1 MGIYACEDVCVNIN
15 NTKSQKHTKQRKD
28 KIMIRRNLL
37 KATLLTTVIAT
48 LLVSS
53 ACGSKNKASTNNDT
67 AQSVQATTAKTVI
80 KETEKNSD
88 NNNTETSSD
97 TVENE
102 SLDTDK
108 ISEENEEVIVS
119 DNNNN
124 ENPITEEIS
133 DNGNYS
139 SEQEIIVVDNG
150 SDNNSNYVENNDNV
164 VPDNNT
170 QAPAP
175 EPTPVIDNTPASA
188 EIEKPVKQPVSTTPY
203 EYDPMDGSTY
213 TGYNLWRTWRRQ
225 FIGLGGEM
233 ITSDEAFA
241 HIKNICER
249 YASGS
254 LTKEQA
260 EKELWTCE
268 SDLSDINGVTAKSF
282 ITDGKYPTITNYD
295 DYAKL
300 NWDINDGVEAVDAG
314 MTCYTILYYNPAEDK
329 TIFYYVGINLTNYK

>member
-1 MGIYACEDVCVNIN
+1 
-15 NTKSQKHTKQRKD
+15 
-28 KIMIRRNLL
+28 
-37 KATLLTTVIAT
+37 
-48 LLVSS
+48 
-53 ACGSKNKASTNNDT
+53 
-67 AQSVQATTAKTVI
+67 
-80 KETEKNSD
+80 
-88 NNNTETSSD
+88 
-97 TVENE
+97 
-102 SLDTDK
+102 
-108 ISEENEEVIVS
+108 
-119 DNNNN
+119 
-124 ENPITEEIS
+124 
-133 DNGNYS
+133 
-139 SEQEIIVVDNG
+139 
-150 SDNNSNYVENNDNV
+150 
-164 VPDNNT
+164 
-170 QAPAP
+170 
-175 EPTPVIDNTPASA
+175 
-188 EIEKPVKQPVSTTPY
+188 
-203 EYDPMDGSTY
+203 MDGSTY

-241 HIKNICER
+241 HIKNICEK

>member
-1 MGIYACEDVCVNIN
+1 
-15 NTKSQKHTKQRKD
+15 
-28 KIMIRRNLL
+28 MIRRNLL

-53 ACGSKNKASTNNDT
+53 ACGKNNNNIASNIETT
-67 AQSVQATTAKTVI
+67 QSMQTTEVS
-80 KETEKNSD
+80 KETEKSTDNNTNTETTAETNAENVENTEVVVSE
-88 NNNTETSSD
+88 NNNT
-97 TVENE
+97 
-102 SLDTDK
+102 
-108 ISEENEEVIVS
+108 
-119 DNNNN
+119 
-124 ENPITEEIS
+124 
-133 DNGNYS
+133 
-139 SEQEIIVVDNG
+139 EQEIIVADNNNISESNDGNSYVEDNNNNNNNEVIANDTPNVDVVDNT
-150 SDNNSNYVENNDNV
+150 
-164 VPDNNT
+164 P
-170 QAPAP
+170 APAP
-175 EPTPVIDNTPASA
+175 ADTTPVIDNTPASA

-268 SDLSDINGVTAKSF
+268 SDLSDINVVAATSF
-282 ITDGKYPTITNYD
+282 TTDGKYPTITNYD

>member
-1 MGIYACEDVCVNIN
+1 MCSSDLTTEVSKGTEKSTDN
-15 NTKSQKHTKQRKD
+15 NTNTE
-28 KIMIRRNLL
+28 
-37 KATLLTTVIAT
+37 TTSEANAENESTEAENVENAEVV
-48 LLVSS
+48 VS
-53 ACGSKNKASTNNDT
+53 
-67 AQSVQATTAKTVI
+67 
-80 KETEKNSD
+80 E
-88 NNNTETSSD
+88 NNNT
-97 TVENE
+97 
-102 SLDTDK
+102 
-108 ISEENEEVIVS
+108 
-119 DNNNN
+119 
-124 ENPITEEIS
+124 
-133 DNGNYS
+133 
-139 SEQEIIVVDNG
+139 EQEIIVADNNNISKSNDGNSYVEDNNNNNNNEVIANDTPSDVVDNT
-150 SDNNSNYVENNDNV
+150 
-164 VPDNNT
+164 P
-170 QAPAP
+170 APAP
-175 EPTPVIDNTPASA
+175 ADTTPVIDNTPASA

>member
-1 MGIYACEDVCVNIN
+1 
-15 NTKSQKHTKQRKD
+15 
-28 KIMIRRNLL
+28 MIRRNLL

-48 LLVSS
+48 LLVST
-53 ACGSKNKASTNNDT
+53 ACGSKNTASTNNDT
-67 AQSVQATTAKTVI
+67 AQSVQATTAKTVT

-88 NNNTETSSD
+88 NNNTET
-97 TVENE
+97 TAETTAETNAENVENTE
-102 SLDTDK
+102 VVV
-108 ISEENEEVIVS
+108 SENN
-119 DNNNN
+119 DNTS
-124 ENPITEEIS
+124 E
-133 DNGNYS
+133 
-139 SEQEIIVVDNG
+139 EQEIIVADNNNISESNDGNSYVEDNNNNNNNEVIVNDTPNVDVVDNT
-150 SDNNSNYVENNDNV
+150 
-164 VPDNNT
+164 P
-170 QAPAP
+170 APAP
-175 EPTPVIDNTPASA
+175 ADTTPVIDNTPASA

>member
-1 MGIYACEDVCVNIN
+1 
-15 NTKSQKHTKQRKD
+15 
-28 KIMIRRNLL
+28 MIRRNLL

-53 ACGSKNKASTNNDT
+53 ACGKNNNNIASNIETT
-67 AQSVQATTAKTVI
+67 QSMQTTAVS
-80 KETEKNSD
+80 KETEKSTDNNTNTETTAETNAENESKEAD
-88 NNNTETSSD
+88 NTEVVVSENNNT
-97 TVENE
+97 
-102 SLDTDK
+102 
-108 ISEENEEVIVS
+108 
-119 DNNNN
+119 
-124 ENPITEEIS
+124 
-133 DNGNYS
+133 
-139 SEQEIIVVDNG
+139 EQEIIVADNNNISESNDGNSYVEDNNNNNNNEVIVNDTPNVDVVDNT
-150 SDNNSNYVENNDNV
+150 
-164 VPDNNT
+164 P
-170 QAPAP
+170 APAP
-175 EPTPVIDNTPASA
+175 ADTTPVIDNTPASA

>member
-1 MGIYACEDVCVNIN
+1 
-15 NTKSQKHTKQRKD
+15 
-28 KIMIRRNLL
+28 MIRRNLL

-53 ACGSKNKASTNNDT
+53 ACGKNNNNIASNIETT
-67 AQSVQATTAKTVI
+67 QSMQTTAVS
-80 KETEKNSD
+80 KETEKSTDNNTNTETTSEANAENESTENNIESNVENAEVVVSE
-88 NNNTETSSD
+88 NNNT
-97 TVENE
+97 
-102 SLDTDK
+102 
-108 ISEENEEVIVS
+108 
-119 DNNNN
+119 
-124 ENPITEEIS
+124 
-133 DNGNYS
+133 
-139 SEQEIIVVDNG
+139 EQEIIVADNNNISESNDGNSYVEDNNNNNNNEVIVNDTPNVDVVDN
-150 SDNNSNYVENNDNV
+150 
-164 VPDNNT
+164 T
-170 QAPAP
+170 PA
-175 EPTPVIDNTPASA
+175 PASA

>member
-1 MGIYACEDVCVNIN
+1 
-15 NTKSQKHTKQRKD
+15 
-28 KIMIRRNLL
+28 MIRRNLL

-48 LLVSS
+48 LLVST
-53 ACGSKNKASTNNDT
+53 ACGSKNTASTNNDT
-67 AQSVQATTAKTVI
+67 AQSVQATTAKTVT

-88 NNNTETSSD
+88 NNNTET
-97 TVENE
+97 TAETNAENVENTE
-102 SLDTDK
+102 VVV
-108 ISEENEEVIVS
+108 SE
-119 DNNNN
+119 NNN
-124 ENPITEEIS
+124 T
-133 DNGNYS
+133 
-139 SEQEIIVVDNG
+139 EQEIIVADNNNISESNDGNSYVEDNNNNNNNEVIANDTPNVDIVDNT
-150 SDNNSNYVENNDNV
+150 
-164 VPDNNT
+164 P
-170 QAPAP
+170 APAP
-175 EPTPVIDNTPASA
+175 ADTTPVIDNTPASA

-268 SDLSDINGVTAKSF
+268 SDLSDINVVAATSF
-282 ITDGKYPTITNYD
+282 TTDGKYPTITNYD

>member
-1 MGIYACEDVCVNIN
+1 
-15 NTKSQKHTKQRKD
+15 
-28 KIMIRRNLL
+28 MIRRNLL

-48 LLVSS
+48 LLVST
-53 ACGSKNKASTNNDT
+53 ACGSKNTASTNNDT
-67 AQSVQATTAKTVI
+67 AQSVQATTAKTVT

-88 NNNTETSSD
+88 NNNTET
-97 TVENE
+97 TAETNAENVENTE
-102 SLDTDK
+102 VVV
-108 ISEENEEVIVS
+108 SE
-119 DNNNN
+119 NNN
-124 ENPITEEIS
+124 T
-133 DNGNYS
+133 
-139 SEQEIIVVDNG
+139 EQEIIVADNNNISESNDGNSYVEDNNNNNNNEVIANDTPNVDVVDNT
-150 SDNNSNYVENNDNV
+150 
-164 VPDNNT
+164 P
-170 QAPAP
+170 APAP
-175 EPTPVIDNTPASA
+175 ADTTPVIDNTPASA

>member
-1 MGIYACEDVCVNIN
+1 
-15 NTKSQKHTKQRKD
+15 
-28 KIMIRRNLL
+28 MIRRNLL

-48 LLVSS
+48 LLVST
-53 ACGSKNKASTNNDT
+53 ACGSKNTASTNNDT
-67 AQSVQATTAKTVI
+67 AQSVQATTAKTVT

-124 ENPITEEIS
+124 ENPITEEIY
-133 DNGNYS
+133 DNGNDS
-139 SEQEIIVVDNG
+139 SEQEIIVADNG
-150 SDNNSNYVENNDNV
+150 SDNNNNYVENNDNV

-241 HIKNICER
+241 HIKNICEK

>member
-1 MGIYACEDVCVNIN
+1 
-15 NTKSQKHTKQRKD
+15 
-28 KIMIRRNLL
+28 MIRRNLL

-53 ACGSKNKASTNNDT
+53 ACGKNNNNIASNIETT
-67 AQSVQATTAKTVI
+67 QSMQTTEVS
-80 KETEKNSD
+80 KETEKSTD
-88 NNNTETSSD
+88 NNTNTET
-97 TVENE
+97 TAETNAENVENTE
-102 SLDTDK
+102 VVV
-108 ISEENEEVIVS
+108 SENN
-119 DNNNN
+119 DNTS
-124 ENPITEEIS
+124 E
-133 DNGNYS
+133 
-139 SEQEIIVVDNG
+139 EQEIIVADNNNISKSNDGNSYVEDNNNNNNNEVIANDTPNVDIVDNT
-150 SDNNSNYVENNDNV
+150 
-164 VPDNNT
+164 P
-170 QAPAP
+170 APAP
-175 EPTPVIDNTPASA
+175 ADTTPVIDNTPASA

>member
-1 MGIYACEDVCVNIN
+1 
-15 NTKSQKHTKQRKD
+15 
-28 KIMIRRNLL
+28 MIRRNLL

-48 LLVSS
+48 LLVST
-53 ACGSKNKASTNNDT
+53 ACGSKNTASTNNDT
-67 AQSVQATTAKTVI
+67 AQSVQATTAKTVT

-88 NNNTETSSD
+88 NNNTET
-97 TVENE
+97 TAETNAETNAENVENTE
-102 SLDTDK
+102 VVV
-108 ISEENEEVIVS
+108 SENN
-119 DNNNN
+119 DNTS
-124 ENPITEEIS
+124 E
-133 DNGNYS
+133 
-139 SEQEIIVVDNG
+139 EQEIIVADNNNISESNDGNSYVEDNNNNNNNEVIVNDTPNVDVVDNT
-150 SDNNSNYVENNDNV
+150 
-164 VPDNNT
+164 P
-170 QAPAP
+170 APAP
-175 EPTPVIDNTPASA
+175 ADTTPVIDNTPASA

>member
-1 MGIYACEDVCVNIN
+1 
-15 NTKSQKHTKQRKD
+15 
-28 KIMIRRNLL
+28 MIRRNLL

-53 ACGSKNKASTNNDT
+53 ACGKNNNNIASNIETT
-67 AQSVQATTAKTVI
+67 QSMQTTEVS
-80 KETEKNSD
+80 KETEKSTD
-88 NNNTETSSD
+88 NNTNTET
-97 TVENE
+97 TAETNAENE
-102 SLDTDK
+102 STENN
-108 ISEENEEVIVS
+108 IESNVENAEVVVSEN
-119 DNNNN
+119 DN
-124 ENPITEEIS
+124 T
-133 DNGNYS
+133 
-139 SEQEIIVVDNG
+139 EQEIIVADNNNISESNDGNSYVEDNNNNNNNEVIANDTPNVDVVDNT
-150 SDNNSNYVENNDNV
+150 
-164 VPDNNT
+164 P
-170 QAPAP
+170 APAP
-175 EPTPVIDNTPASA
+175 ADTTPVIDNTPASA

>member
-1 MGIYACEDVCVNIN
+1 
-15 NTKSQKHTKQRKD
+15 
-28 KIMIRRNLL
+28 MIRRNLL

-53 ACGSKNKASTNNDT
+53 ACGKNNNNIASNIETT
-67 AQSVQATTAKTVI
+67 QSMQTTEVS
-80 KETEKNSD
+80 KETEKSTDNNTNTETTAETNAENVENTEVVVSE
-88 NNNTETSSD
+88 NNNT
-97 TVENE
+97 
-102 SLDTDK
+102 
-108 ISEENEEVIVS
+108 
-119 DNNNN
+119 
-124 ENPITEEIS
+124 
-133 DNGNYS
+133 
-139 SEQEIIVVDNG
+139 EQEIIVADNNNISESNDGNSYVEDNNNNNNNEVIANDTPNVDVVDNT
-150 SDNNSNYVENNDNV
+150 
-164 VPDNNT
+164 P
-170 QAPAP
+170 APAP
-175 EPTPVIDNTPASA
+175 ADTTPVIDNTPASA

>member
-1 MGIYACEDVCVNIN
+1 
-15 NTKSQKHTKQRKD
+15 
-28 KIMIRRNLL
+28 MIRRNLL

-48 LLVSS
+48 LLVST
-53 ACGSKNKASTNNDT
+53 ACGSKNTASTNNDT
-67 AQSVQATTAKTVI
+67 AQSVQATTAKTVT

-88 NNNTETSSD
+88 NNNTET
-97 TVENE
+97 TAETNAENVENTE
-102 SLDTDK
+102 VVV
-108 ISEENEEVIVS
+108 SE
-119 DNNNN
+119 NNN
-124 ENPITEEIS
+124 T
-133 DNGNYS
+133 
-139 SEQEIIVVDNG
+139 EQEIIVADNNNISESNDGNSYVEDNNNNNNNEVIANDTPNVDIVDNT
-150 SDNNSNYVENNDNV
+150 
-164 VPDNNT
+164 P
-170 QAPAP
+170 APAP
-175 EPTPVIDNTPASA
+175 ADTTPVIDNTPASA

>member
-1 MGIYACEDVCVNIN
+1 
-15 NTKSQKHTKQRKD
+15 
-28 KIMIRRNLL
+28 MIRRNLL

-67 AQSVQATTAKTVI
+67 AQSVQATTAKTVT

>member
-1 MGIYACEDVCVNIN
+1 
-15 NTKSQKHTKQRKD
+15 
-28 KIMIRRNLL
+28 MIRRNLL

-53 ACGSKNKASTNNDT
+53 ACGKNNNNIASNISSNIETT
-67 AQSVQATTAKTVI
+67 QSMQTTEVS
-80 KETEKNSD
+80 KETEKSTDNNTNTETTAETNAENESKEAD
-88 NNNTETSSD
+88 NTEVVVSENNNT
-97 TVENE
+97 
-102 SLDTDK
+102 
-108 ISEENEEVIVS
+108 
-119 DNNNN
+119 
-124 ENPITEEIS
+124 
-133 DNGNYS
+133 
-139 SEQEIIVVDNG
+139 EQEIIVADNNNISESNDGNSYVEDNNNNNNNEVIVNDTPNVDVVDNT
-150 SDNNSNYVENNDNV
+150 
-164 VPDNNT
+164 P
-170 QAPAP
+170 APAP
-175 EPTPVIDNTPASA
+175 ADTTPVIDNTPASA

>member
-1 MGIYACEDVCVNIN
+1 
-15 NTKSQKHTKQRKD
+15 
-28 KIMIRRNLL
+28 MIRRNLL

-53 ACGSKNKASTNNDT
+53 ACGKNNNNIASNIETT
-67 AQSVQATTAKTVI
+67 QSMQTTEVS

-88 NNNTETSSD
+88 NNNTETTSEANA
-97 TVENE
+97 ENE
-102 SLDTDK
+102 STENN
-108 ISEENEEVIVS
+108 IESNVENAEVVVSE
-119 DNNNN
+119 NNN
-124 ENPITEEIS
+124 T
-133 DNGNYS
+133 
-139 SEQEIIVVDNG
+139 EQEIIVADNNNISESNDGNSYVEDNNNNNNNEVIVNDTPNVDVVDNT
-150 SDNNSNYVENNDNV
+150 
-164 VPDNNT
+164 P
-170 QAPAP
+170 APAP
-175 EPTPVIDNTPASA
+175 ADTTPVIDNTPASA

>member
-1 MGIYACEDVCVNIN
+1 
-15 NTKSQKHTKQRKD
+15 
-28 KIMIRRNLL
+28 MIRRNLL

-53 ACGSKNKASTNNDT
+53 ACGKNNNNIASNISSNIETT
-67 AQSVQATTAKTVI
+67 QSMQTTEVS
-80 KETEKNSD
+80 KETEKSTDNNTNTETTSEANAENESTEAENVENAEVVVSE
-88 NNNTETSSD
+88 NNNT
-97 TVENE
+97 
-102 SLDTDK
+102 
-108 ISEENEEVIVS
+108 
-119 DNNNN
+119 
-124 ENPITEEIS
+124 
-133 DNGNYS
+133 
-139 SEQEIIVVDNG
+139 EQEIIVADNNNISKSNDGNSYVEDNNNNNNNEVIANDTPSDVVDNT
-150 SDNNSNYVENNDNV
+150 
-164 VPDNNT
+164 P
-170 QAPAP
+170 APAP
-175 EPTPVIDNTPASA
+175 ADTTPVIDNTPASA

>member
-1 MGIYACEDVCVNIN
+1 
-15 NTKSQKHTKQRKD
+15 
-28 KIMIRRNLL
+28 MIRRNLL

-53 ACGSKNKASTNNDT
+53 ACGKNNNNIASNIETT
-67 AQSVQATTAKTVI
+67 QSMQTTEVS
-80 KETEKNSD
+80 KETEKSTD
-88 NNNTETSSD
+88 NNTNTET
-97 TVENE
+97 TAETNAENVENTE
-102 SLDTDK
+102 VVV
-108 ISEENEEVIVS
+108 SENN
-119 DNNNN
+119 DNTS
-124 ENPITEEIS
+124 E
-133 DNGNYS
+133 
-139 SEQEIIVVDNG
+139 EQEIIVADNNNISKSNDGNSYVEDNNNNNNNEVIANDTPNVDIVDNT
-150 SDNNSNYVENNDNV
+150 
-164 VPDNNT
+164 P
-170 QAPAP
+170 APAP
-175 EPTPVIDNTPASA
+175 ADTTPVIDNTPASA

-300 NWDINDGVEAVDAG
+300 DWDINDGVEAVDAG

>member
-1 MGIYACEDVCVNIN
+1 
-15 NTKSQKHTKQRKD
+15 
-28 KIMIRRNLL
+28 MIRRNLL

-53 ACGSKNKASTNNDT
+53 ACGKNNNNIASNIETT
-67 AQSVQATTAKTVI
+67 QSMQTTEVS
-80 KETEKNSD
+80 KETEKSTDNNTNTETTVETNAENESKEAD
-88 NNNTETSSD
+88 NTEVVVSENNNT
-97 TVENE
+97 
-102 SLDTDK
+102 
-108 ISEENEEVIVS
+108 
-119 DNNNN
+119 
-124 ENPITEEIS
+124 
-133 DNGNYS
+133 
-139 SEQEIIVVDNG
+139 EQEIIVADNNNISESNDGNSYVEDNNNNNNNEVIANDTPSVDVVDNT
-150 SDNNSNYVENNDNV
+150 
-164 VPDNNT
+164 PAL
-170 QAPAP
+170 APADT
-175 EPTPVIDNTPASA
+175 TPVIDNAPASA

>member
-1 MGIYACEDVCVNIN
+1 
-15 NTKSQKHTKQRKD
+15 
-28 KIMIRRNLL
+28 MIRRNLL

-48 LLVSS
+48 LLVST
-53 ACGSKNKASTNNDT
+53 ACGSKNTASTNNNIT
-67 AQSVQATTAKTVI
+67 SNIETQSMQTTAVS
-80 KETEKNSD
+80 KETTTNESNTETTAETNAENESKEADNTEVAVSE
-88 NNNTETSSD
+88 NNNT
-97 TVENE
+97 
-102 SLDTDK
+102 
-108 ISEENEEVIVS
+108 
-119 DNNNN
+119 
-124 ENPITEEIS
+124 
-133 DNGNYS
+133 
-139 SEQEIIVVDNG
+139 EQEIIVADNNNISESNDGNSYVEDNNNNNNNEVIVNDTPNVDVVDNT
-150 SDNNSNYVENNDNV
+150 
-164 VPDNNT
+164 P
-170 QAPAP
+170 APAP
-175 EPTPVIDNTPASA
+175 ADTTPVIEDTPASA

-241 HIKNICER
+241 HIKNICEK

>member
-1 MGIYACEDVCVNIN
+1 
-15 NTKSQKHTKQRKD
+15 
-28 KIMIRRNLL
+28 MIRRNLL

-48 LLVSS
+48 LLVST
-53 ACGSKNKASTNNDT
+53 ACGSKNTASTNNDT
-67 AQSVQATTAKTVI
+67 AQSVQATTAKTVT

-88 NNNTETSSD
+88 NNNTET
-97 TVENE
+97 TAETNAENVENTE
-102 SLDTDK
+102 VVV
-108 ISEENEEVIVS
+108 SENN
-119 DNNNN
+119 DNTS
-124 ENPITEEIS
+124 E
-133 DNGNYS
+133 
-139 SEQEIIVVDNG
+139 EQEIIVADNNNISKSNDGNSYVEDNNNNNNNEVIANDTPSDVVDNT
-150 SDNNSNYVENNDNV
+150 
-164 VPDNNT
+164 P
-170 QAPAP
+170 APAP
-175 EPTPVIDNTPASA
+175 ADTTPVIDNTPASA

-241 HIKNICER
+241 HIKNICEK

-268 SDLSDINGVTAKSF
+268 SDLSDINVVAATSF
-282 ITDGKYPTITNYD
+282 TTDGKYPTITNYD

>member
-1 MGIYACEDVCVNIN
+1 
-15 NTKSQKHTKQRKD
+15 
-28 KIMIRRNLL
+28 MIRRNLL

-48 LLVSS
+48 LLVST
-53 ACGSKNKASTNNDT
+53 ACGSKNTASTNNDT
-67 AQSVQATTAKTVI
+67 AQSVQATTAKTVT

-88 NNNTETSSD
+88 NNNTET
-97 TVENE
+97 TAETNAENVENTE
-102 SLDTDK
+102 VVV
-108 ISEENEEVIVS
+108 SE
-119 DNNNN
+119 NNN
-124 ENPITEEIS
+124 T
-133 DNGNYS
+133 
-139 SEQEIIVVDNG
+139 EQEIIVADNNNISESNDGNSYVEDNNNNNNNEVIANDTPNVDVVDNT
-150 SDNNSNYVENNDNV
+150 
-164 VPDNNT
+164 P
-170 QAPAP
+170 APAP
-175 EPTPVIDNTPASA
+175 ADTTPVIDNTPASA

-233 ITSDEAFA
+233 IISDEAFA

>member
-1 MGIYACEDVCVNIN
+1 
-15 NTKSQKHTKQRKD
+15 
-28 KIMIRRNLL
+28 MIRRKLL

-48 LLVSS
+48 LLVST
-53 ACGSKNKASTNNDT
+53 ACGSKNTASTNNDT
-67 AQSVQATTAKTVI
+67 AQSVQATTAKTVT

-88 NNNTETSSD
+88 NNNTET
-97 TVENE
+97 TAETNAENVENTE
-102 SLDTDK
+102 VVV
-108 ISEENEEVIVS
+108 SENN
-119 DNNNN
+119 DNTS
-124 ENPITEEIS
+124 E
-133 DNGNYS
+133 
-139 SEQEIIVVDNG
+139 EQEIIVA
-150 SDNNSNYVENNDNV
+150 DNNNISESNDGNSYVE
-164 VPDNNT
+164 DNNNNNNNEVI
-170 QAPAP
+170 AND
-175 EPTPVIDNTPASA
+175 TPNVDVVDNTPAPAPADTTPVIGDTPASA
-188 EIEKPVKQPVSTTPY
+188 DTEKPVKQPVSTTPY
-203 EYDPMDGSTY
+203 EYHPLHGSTY

-241 HIKNICER
+241 HIKNICEK

-268 SDLSDINGVTAKSF
+268 SALSDINGVAAKSF

>member
-1 MGIYACEDVCVNIN
+1 
-15 NTKSQKHTKQRKD
+15 
-28 KIMIRRNLL
+28 MIRRNLL

-48 LLVSS
+48 LLVST
-53 ACGSKNKASTNNDT
+53 ACGSKNTASTNNDT
-67 AQSVQATTAKTVI
+67 AQSVQATTAKTVT

-88 NNNTETSSD
+88 NNNTETTSEANA
-97 TVENE
+97 ENE
-102 SLDTDK
+102 STENN
-108 ISEENEEVIVS
+108 IESNVENAEVVVSE
-119 DNNNN
+119 NNN
-124 ENPITEEIS
+124 T
-133 DNGNYS
+133 
-139 SEQEIIVVDNG
+139 EQEIIVADNNNISESNDGNSYVEDNNNNNNNEVIVNDTPNVDVVDNT
-150 SDNNSNYVENNDNV
+150 
-164 VPDNNT
+164 P
-170 QAPAP
+170 APAP
-175 EPTPVIDNTPASA
+175 ADTTPVIDNTPASA

-268 SDLSDINGVTAKSF
+268 SDLSDIKGVTAKSF

>member
-1 MGIYACEDVCVNIN
+1 
-15 NTKSQKHTKQRKD
+15 
-28 KIMIRRNLL
+28 MIRRNLL

-53 ACGSKNKASTNNDT
+53 ACGKNNNNIASNIETT
-67 AQSVQATTAKTVI
+67 QSMQTTAVS
-80 KETEKNSD
+80 KETTTNESNTETNAENESTEAENVENAEVVVSE
-88 NNNTETSSD
+88 NNNT
-97 TVENE
+97 
-102 SLDTDK
+102 
-108 ISEENEEVIVS
+108 
-119 DNNNN
+119 
-124 ENPITEEIS
+124 
-133 DNGNYS
+133 
-139 SEQEIIVVDNG
+139 EQEIIVADNNNISESNDGNSYVEDNNNNNNNEVIVNDTPNVDVVDNT
-150 SDNNSNYVENNDNV
+150 
-164 VPDNNT
+164 P
-170 QAPAP
+170 APAP
-175 EPTPVIDNTPASA
+175 ADTTPVIDNTPASA

>member
-1 MGIYACEDVCVNIN
+1 
-15 NTKSQKHTKQRKD
+15 
-28 KIMIRRNLL
+28 MIRRNLL

-48 LLVSS
+48 LLVST
-53 ACGSKNKASTNNDT
+53 ACGSKNTASTNNDT
-67 AQSVQATTAKTVI
+67 AQSVQATTAKTVT

-88 NNNTETSSD
+88 NNNTETTSEANA
-97 TVENE
+97 ENE
-102 SLDTDK
+102 STENN
-108 ISEENEEVIVS
+108 IESNVENAEVVVSE
-119 DNNNN
+119 NNN
-124 ENPITEEIS
+124 T
-133 DNGNYS
+133 
-139 SEQEIIVVDNG
+139 EQEIIVADNNNISESNDGNSYVEDNNNNNNNEVIVNDTPNVDVVDNT
-150 SDNNSNYVENNDNV
+150 
-164 VPDNNT
+164 P
-170 QAPAP
+170 APAP
-175 EPTPVIDNTPASA
+175 ADTTPVIDNTPASA

-268 SDLSDINGVTAKSF
+268 SDLSDINVVAATSF
-282 ITDGKYPTITNYD
+282 TTDGKYPTITNYD

>member
-1 MGIYACEDVCVNIN
+1 
-15 NTKSQKHTKQRKD
+15 
-28 KIMIRRNLL
+28 MIRRNLL

-48 LLVSS
+48 LLVST
-53 ACGSKNKASTNNDT
+53 ACGSKNTASTNNDT
-67 AQSVQATTAKTVI
+67 AQSVQATTAKTVT

-88 NNNTETSSD
+88 NNNTETTSEANA
-97 TVENE
+97 ENE
-102 SLDTDK
+102 STENN
-108 ISEENEEVIVS
+108 IESNVENAEVVVSE
-119 DNNNN
+119 NNN
-124 ENPITEEIS
+124 T
-133 DNGNYS
+133 
-139 SEQEIIVVDNG
+139 EQEIIVADNNNISESNDGNSYVEDNNNNNNNEVIVNDTPNVDVVDNT
-150 SDNNSNYVENNDNV
+150 
-164 VPDNNT
+164 P
-170 QAPAP
+170 APAP
-175 EPTPVIDNTPASA
+175 ADTTPVIDNTPASA

>member
-1 MGIYACEDVCVNIN
+1 
-15 NTKSQKHTKQRKD
+15 
-28 KIMIRRNLL
+28 MIRRNLL

-53 ACGSKNKASTNNDT
+53 ACGKNNNNIASNISSNIETT
-67 AQSVQATTAKTVI
+67 QSMQTTEVS
-80 KETEKNSD
+80 KETEKSTDNNTNTETTSEANAENESTEAENVENAEVVVSE
-88 NNNTETSSD
+88 NNNT
-97 TVENE
+97 
-102 SLDTDK
+102 
-108 ISEENEEVIVS
+108 
-119 DNNNN
+119 
-124 ENPITEEIS
+124 
-133 DNGNYS
+133 
-139 SEQEIIVVDNG
+139 EQEIIVADNNNISKSNDGNSYVEDNNNNNNNEVIANDTPSDVVDNT
-150 SDNNSNYVENNDNV
+150 
-164 VPDNNT
+164 P
-170 QAPAP
+170 APAP
-175 EPTPVIDNTPASA
+175 ADTTPVIDNTPASA

-314 MTCYTILYYNPAEDK
+314 MTCYTILYYNPAEDLSL
-329 TIFYYVGINLTNYK
+329 IHI

>member
-1 MGIYACEDVCVNIN
+1 
-15 NTKSQKHTKQRKD
+15 
-28 KIMIRRNLL
+28 MIRRNLL

-53 ACGSKNKASTNNDT
+53 ACGKNNNNIASNIETT
-67 AQSVQATTAKTVI
+67 QSMQTTEVS
-80 KETEKNSD
+80 KETEKSTD
-88 NNNTETSSD
+88 NNTNTET
-97 TVENE
+97 TAETNAENVENTE
-102 SLDTDK
+102 VVV
-108 ISEENEEVIVS
+108 SENN
-119 DNNNN
+119 DNTS
-124 ENPITEEIS
+124 E
-133 DNGNYS
+133 
-139 SEQEIIVVDNG
+139 EQEIIVADNNNISKSNDGNSYVEDNNNNNNNEVIANDTPNVDIVDNT
-150 SDNNSNYVENNDNV
+150 
-164 VPDNNT
+164 P
-170 QAPAP
+170 APAP
-175 EPTPVIDNTPASA
+175 ADTTPVIDNTPASA

-241 HIKNICER
+241 HIKNICEK

>member
-1 MGIYACEDVCVNIN
+1 
-15 NTKSQKHTKQRKD
+15 
-28 KIMIRRNLL
+28 MIRRNLL

-53 ACGSKNKASTNNDT
+53 ACGSKNTASTNNDT
-67 AQSVQATTAKTVI
+67 AQSVQATTAKTVT

>member
-1 MGIYACEDVCVNIN
+1 
-15 NTKSQKHTKQRKD
+15 
-28 KIMIRRNLL
+28 MIRRNLL
-37 KATLLTTVIAT
+37 KATLLTAIIACILT
-48 LLVSS
+48 ST
-53 ACGSKNKASTNNDT
+53 ACGSKNTASTNNDT
-67 AQSVQATTAKTVI
+67 AQSVQATTAKTVT

-108 ISEENEEVIVS
+108 ISEENE
-119 DNNNN
+119 
-124 ENPITEEIS
+124 NPITEEIY
-133 DNGNYS
+133 DNGNDS
-139 SEQEIIVVDNG
+139 SEQEIIVADNG
-150 SDNNSNYVENNDNV
+150 SDNNNNYVENNDNV

-241 HIKNICER
+241 HIKNICEK

>member
-1 MGIYACEDVCVNIN
+1 
-15 NTKSQKHTKQRKD
+15 
-28 KIMIRRNLL
+28 MIRRNLL

-48 LLVSS
+48 LLVST
-53 ACGSKNKASTNNDT
+53 ACGSKNTASTNNDT
-67 AQSVQATTAKTVI
+67 AQSVQATTAKTVT

-88 NNNTETSSD
+88 NNNTETTSEANA
-97 TVENE
+97 ENE
-102 SLDTDK
+102 STENN
-108 ISEENEEVIVS
+108 IESNIENAEVVVSE
-119 DNNNN
+119 NNN
-124 ENPITEEIS
+124 T
-133 DNGNYS
+133 
-139 SEQEIIVVDNG
+139 EQEIIVADNNNISESNDGNSYVEDNNNNNNNEVIVNDTPNVDVVDNT
-150 SDNNSNYVENNDNV
+150 
-164 VPDNNT
+164 P
-170 QAPAP
+170 APAP
-175 EPTPVIDNTPASA
+175 ADTTPVIDNTPASA

-241 HIKNICER
+241 HIKNICEK

-268 SDLSDINGVTAKSF
+268 SDLSDINVVAATSF
-282 ITDGKYPTITNYD
+282 TTDGKYPTITNYD